1 MRVGIDL
8 GPTDCCIA
16 RVDADVRPTLI
27 PDQNDPDAFHTPS
40 AVHVFGSGAF
50 VGRTAEQ
57 LLECDPDLP
66 VVRGVSQRL
75 GETVPVHADDSG
87 SKWYV
92 EGIAALLLKKLRVDA
107 EAQGSSNIEG
117 AVLAVPTC
125 LNEAQRQ
132 SLLAASALADLPVF
146 GLVEEPVAVAL
157 HYGIDACAGRE
168 AILVWD
174 LGGKTVDVTLLR
186 CDSSGLNVARTGGLR
201 ETGGCRVDEHIG
213 DLVLAQFAC
222 ALGSPVTMGGR
233 ALLELRR
240 AAREIKLE
248 FMNPACSSVRKPVML
263 AGMVVEIQ
271 VGRSE
276 LAPVIGGL
284 MDEIAASSER
294 CLKDAGVAKKDVAK
308 VLLAGA
314 TALVP
319 AVAERVRELFPKV
332 QVLCREPERAVACGA
347 AIRAARLGPSATPML
362 LSSELKG
369 VTGSAV
375 GIRTID
381 PTTARVRVDTLIK
394 KNMQLPA
401 RAQKPYY
408 TTRRQQ
414 ERVLIDCVQVS
425 DSGEAVASIG
435 QVVVGPLQAERA
447 NYIIEVTATYREDG
461 AIRIEAYDPQTG
473 AESGQVFGGDA
484 DGAASRLATQRTLV
498 GATVVNGVVA

>member
-27 PDQNDPDAFHTPS
+27 PDQNDPDALHTPS

-66 VVRGVSQRL
+66 VVRGISQRL
-75 GETVPVHADDSG
+75 GETAPVHDDDSG

-107 EAQGSSNIEG
+107 EAQASSNIEG

-157 HYGIDACAGRE
+157 HYGIDTGAARE
-168 AILVWD
+168 AVLVWD

-186 CDSSGLNVARTGGLR
+186 CDSSGLNIARTGGLR
-201 ETGGCRVDEHIG
+201 DKGGCRIDEHIG
-213 DLVLAQFAC
+213 DLVLAQFGC

-240 AAREIKLE
+240 VSREIKLE
-248 FMNPACSSVRKPVML
+248 FMNPTCSSVRKPVML
-263 AGMVVEIQ
+263 GGMVVEIQ
-271 VGRSE
+271 VRRSE
-276 LAPVIGGL
+276 LAPVIGAL
-284 MDEIAASSER
+284 VNEIAAASER
-294 CLKDAGVAKKDVAK
+294 CLKDAGAASKDVAK
-308 VLLAGA
+308 VLLAGG
-314 TALVP
+314 TALMP
-319 AVAERVRELFPKV
+319 AVAERVRELFPKA
-332 QVLCREPERAVACGA
+332 QVLCREPDRAVACGA
-347 AIRAARLGPSATPML
+347 AIRAARLGTTATPVF

-381 PTTARVRVDTLIK
+381 ATTARVHVDTLIK
-394 KNMQLPA
+394 KDMQLPA

-414 ERVLIDCVQVS
+414 ERVVIDCVRVS
-425 DSGEAVASIG
+425 EAGEAVASIG
-435 QVVVGPLQAERA
+435 QVVVGPLQTERA
-447 NYIIEVTATYREDG
+447 NYIIEVTATCREDG
-461 AIRIEAYDPQTG
+461 AVKIEAYDPQTG
-473 AESGQVFGGDA
+473 VESAQVFGGTA
-484 DGAASRLATQRTLV
+484 DGVTSRLATQRALV
-498 GATVVNGVVA
+498 RSTVVNGVLA